1 MGAIKI
7 TVIGCFNRGQQSG
20 SEKHGVHMRT
30 EERFSRGGWK
40 KATVL
45 CWLGIYLPVAG
56 FLSVQSTCLAADAGH
71 QIYTPKSLR
80 VTDVKLY
87 LTQLSL
93 GTASPLPGTH
103 GILLTADAATM
114 RKTRTVLSLVDS
126 SIPYS
131 IERLGTATEARNLP
145 GNEAIAKRVGHLVV
159 GTFAAPPSG
168 PRAHRALIDVHE
180 GDIIAIAPRAKMKAI
195 LAALGAEPSQ
205 SPIDA
210 LPIPLITEP
219 SLPEWVSERIT
230 DGAALALAAAQDPNA
245 AEDPNTTEDPNTP
258 VQTSQST
265 TINLGPDA
273 KAAEYQQEYTAPDI
287 DNGETELTLDLP
299 EQVDVIS
306 LLGLVGEYLK
316 LNFVYE
322 PEKIQSNVNISLL
335 LKGGQRGKVKISEL
349 YPLLESVLRFKN
361 FAMTRKGDFVQIV
374 PMDEVMRIDP
384 QLTTDGGRIE
394 HGDAIITRIFRL
406 EHISPEN
413 AENLL
418 DQMKLAEDIVSI
430 PETKTLIVT
439 GFSYRIPR
447 IETILELAD
456 TPGEPKRFRY
466 RQLQYTM
473 AKSLKDKVK
482 ALAEQLDS
490 VDVSIAE
497 PAVEV
502 ERRRGESE
510 ASYQARV
517 RAAQRAQTAAAART
531 PKKPKGNAIYLDADE
546 RTNRILVIGKNEQ
559 LDVVDD
565 LIDSLDVEKQDVR
578 ILKPYRIENLEA
590 IDVREKLA
598 ELGIIASTIN
608 NSRNSSQR
616 ITGEPRTA
624 TTATQPPRPTTTTP
638 ITRDT
643 GSGEGILDEPQV
655 IVVEATNSL
664 LVNATPEQHLQIADI
679 ISHIDRQTE
688 DMAIPY
694 RIYPLE
700 NQSPE
705 ELAGV
710 LEKLVLETVQDKD
723 GKVEQKIPKLE
734 DDIVIVP
741 DEKSFSLI
749 VYASPKN
756 QEWISSLIQTLDRP
770 RPQVLIDVTL
780 VEVTRNDEFT
790 FDLNILTSIPDLTQ
804 TSGLTSAI
812 MPGMEGG
819 DPLSLIQ
826 RLQASDRDQF
836 VDFQSNGGAGTGFYG
851 DEHINVLLEA
861 MDQKGY
867 GRVLAKPKVLVND
880 GEPGMIATTDTTYV
894 YTQEGTVNASAAN
907 NVVQTAVK
915 WDSYDAGITLE
926 ITPHINEGDLLR
938 LDVSLQRS
946 DFQETQKMVINGNE
960 VIPPPNTTKSDI
972 TTVVTV
978 PDESTIILGGML
990 RLNQTKGGGKVPI
1003 LGDLPLI
1010 GGLFRSVKNTDKQ
1023 SHLYVFVKA
1032 EVIRPSE
1039 VLEGTSD
1046 LDRISEQHRRAFE
1059 EHEAEFQMYESWP
1072 GVKAQPVVPKKVLDA
1087 R

>member
-1 MGAIKI
+1 M
-7 TVIGCFNRGQQSG
+7 
-20 SEKHGVHMRT
+20 
-30 EERFSRGGWK
+30 EERFSRGGRK
-40 KATVL
+40 KARLL
-45 CWLGIYLPVAG
+45 CWLCICLLAAG
-56 FLSVQSTCLAADAGH
+56 YFSAGSTCLAADASH

-80 VTDVKLY
+80 VTDVKAY
-87 LTQLSL
+87 LRQLSL
-93 GTASPLPGTH
+93 GTASALPGSH
-103 GILLTADAATM
+103 GILLTADSSTLG
-114 RKTRTVLSLVDS
+114 KTRTVLALVDG
-126 SIPYS
+126 SIPYA
-131 IERLGTATEARNLP
+131 IERLGPATEARHLP
-145 GNEAIAKRVGHLVV
+145 GNETIAKRVGGLSV
-159 GTFAAPPSG
+159 GTFAAPPQG
-168 PRAHRALIDVHE
+168 PRANRVLIDVHD
-180 GDIIAIAPRAKMKAI
+180 GDIIAIAPQDRMPAI
-195 LAALGAEPSQ
+195 LAALTEGPQITTIDASPMPLLMEPS
-205 SPIDA
+205 P
-210 LPIPLITEP
+210 PGP
-219 SLPEWVSERIT
+219 VSERIT
-230 DGAALALAAAQDPNA
+230 DGAGLVLAAAEEPNTISEAPKTPSQAPLSRTIDLGPAATA
-245 AEDPNTTEDPNTP
+245 AEHQQKYTTPEVEN
-258 VQTSQST
+258 S
-265 TINLGPDA
+265 
-273 KAAEYQQEYTAPDI
+273 
-287 DNGETELTLDLP
+287 ETELNLDLP
-299 EQVDVIS
+299 EQLDIIS

-322 PEKIQSNVNISLL
+322 PEKIQGNVNISLM

-384 QLTTDGGRIE
+384 QLKTHGGVIE
-394 HGDAIITRIFRL
+394 QGDAIITRIFRL
-406 EHISPEN
+406 EHITPDS

-418 DQMKLAEDIVSI
+418 SQMKLSEDIVKI
-430 PETKTLIVT
+430 DETKTLIVT
-439 GFSYRIPR
+439 AFAFRIPR
-447 IETILELAD
+447 IETVLELAD

-473 AKSLKDKVK
+473 AKSLKEKIK

-490 VDVSIAE
+490 VDVSISE
-497 PAVEV
+497 STPEL

-510 ASYQARV
+510 ASYQARQ
-517 RAAQRAQTAAAART
+517 RAAERAQAAAAARS
-531 PKKPKGNAIYLDADE
+531 PKKPESNAIYLDADE
-546 RTNRILVIGKNEQ
+546 RTNRILMIGQNEQ
-559 LDVVDD
+559 LDLVDD
-565 LIDSLDVEKQDVR
+565 LVDSLDVEKQDVR

-590 IDVREKLA
+590 IDVREKLV
-598 ELGIIASTIN
+598 ELGIIAGTIGSN
-608 NSRNSSQR
+608 RNSSSQR
-616 ITGEPRTA
+616 ITGEARTA
-624 TTATQPPRPTTTTP
+624 TTAAQPARPTPTTTTYEE
-638 ITRDT
+638 TEFH
-643 GSGEGILDEPQV
+643 EGIMDEPQV

-679 ISHIDRQTE
+679 LSHIDRQTE

-705 ELAGV
+705 ELSGV
-710 LEKLVLETVQDKD
+710 LEKLILETVQDKE
-723 GKVEQKIPKLE
+723 GKVEQKIQKLE

-756 QEWISSLIQTLDRP
+756 QEWISSLIKTLDRP

-790 FDLNILTSIPDLTQ
+790 YDLNILASIPDLTQ
-804 TSGLTSAI
+804 TSGLTNAI
-812 MPGMEGG
+812 MSGVEGG
-819 DPLSLIQ
+819 DPLSLVQ

-836 VDFQSNGGAGTGFYG
+836 IDLQSNGGSGTGFYG
-851 DEHINVLLEA
+851 DQHINVLLEA

-926 ITPHINEGDLLR
+926 ITPHINEGNLLR
-938 LDVSLQRS
+938 LDVNLQRS

-1046 LDRISEQHRRAFE
+1046 LDRISEQHRRSFE

-1072 GVKAQPVVPKKVLDA
+1072 GVKARPMGPKKVLDA

>member
-1 MGAIKI
+1 
-7 TVIGCFNRGQQSG
+7 
-20 SEKHGVHMRT
+20 MRT
-30 EERFSRGGWK
+30 EERFSRGGRK
-40 KATVL
+40 KAMLL
-45 CWLGIYLPVAG
+45 CWLGICLLAAG
-56 FLSVQSTCLAADAGH
+56 TFSAGSTCLAADASH

-80 VTDVKLY
+80 VADVKAY
-87 LTQLSL
+87 LSQLSL
-93 GTASPLPGTH
+93 GTASALPGTN
-103 GILLTADAATM
+103 GILLTADSSTLG
-114 RKTRTVLSLVDS
+114 KTRTVLALVDS
-126 SIPYS
+126 SIPYA
-131 IERLGTATEARNLP
+131 IQRLGTSTEARHLP
-145 GNEAIAKRVGHLVV
+145 GNDTIAKRVGRLTV
-159 GTFAAPPSG
+159 GTFATPPQG
-168 PRAHRALIDVHE
+168 PRANRALIDVHD
-180 GDIIAIAPRAKMKAI
+180 GDVIAIAPQDRMPAI
-195 LAALGAEPSQ
+195 LAALAGKPQPPALDA
-205 SPIDA
+205 SPM
-210 LPIPLITEP
+210 PLIMEP
-219 SLPEWVSERIT
+219 ILPVPVSERIT
-230 DGAALALAAAQDPNA
+230 DGAALVLAAA
-245 AEDPNTTEDPNTP
+245 AEPNTP
-258 VQTSQST
+258 SGEPNTPSETAAST
-265 TINLGPDA
+265 RPLSKTIDLGPTA
-273 KAAEYQQEYTAPDI
+273 TAAEHQQEYTTPGVENA
-287 DNGETELTLDLP
+287 ETELNLDLP
-299 EQVDVIS
+299 EQLDIIS

-322 PEKIQSNVNISLL
+322 PEKVQGNVNISLM
-335 LKGGQRGKVKISEL
+335 LKGGQRGKVKINEL

-384 QLTTDGGRIE
+384 QLKTHGGVIE
-394 HGDAIITRIFRL
+394 QGDAIITRIFRL
-406 EHISPEN
+406 EHITPES

-418 DQMKLAEDIVSI
+418 VQMKLSEDIVKI
-430 PETKTLIVT
+430 EETKTLIVT
-439 GFSYRIPR
+439 AFAFRIPR
-447 IETILELAD
+447 IETVLELAD

-473 AKSLKDKVK
+473 AKNLKEKVK

-490 VDVSIAE
+490 VDVSISTPT
-497 PAVEV
+497 PAL

-517 RAAQRAQTAAAART
+517 RAAERAQAAAAARA
-531 PKKPKGNAIYLDADE
+531 PKKPETNAIYLDADE
-546 RTNRILVIGKNEQ
+546 RTNRILMIGQNEQ
-559 LDVVDD
+559 LDLVDD

-578 ILKPYRIENLEA
+578 ILKPYRVENLEA
-590 IDVREKLA
+590 IDVREKLV
-598 ELGIIASTIN
+598 ELGIVAPTIN
-608 NSRNSSQR
+608 SSSNRSSQR

-624 TTATQPPRPTTTTP
+624 TTAAKPTRTTPTTQPYQEKAAH
-638 ITRDT
+638 
-643 GSGEGILDEPQV
+643 EGILDEPQV

-679 ISHIDRQTE
+679 LSFIDRQTE

-705 ELAGV
+705 ELSGV
-710 LEKLVLETVQDKD
+710 LEKLILETVQDKE

-756 QEWISSLIQTLDRP
+756 QEWISSLIKTLDRP

-790 FDLNILTSIPDLTQ
+790 YDLNILTSIPTLTQ
-804 TSGLTSAI
+804 TSGLTTAI

-819 DPLSLIQ
+819 DPLSLVQ
-826 RLQASDRDQF
+826 RLQASTQDRFIDL
-836 VDFQSNGGAGTGFYG
+836 QSNGGSGTGFYG

-907 NVVQTAVK
+907 NVVQTAVN
-915 WDSYDAGITLE
+915 WESYDAGITLE

-938 LDVSLQRS
+938 LDVNLQRS
-946 DFQETQKMVINGNE
+946 DFQETQKLVINGNE

-1046 LDRISEQHRRAFE
+1046 LDRISEQHRRSFE

-1072 GVKAQPVVPKKVLDA
+1072 GVKAQPMGPKKVLDA